1 MRRRF
6 GKVINELAKKD
17 DKIVLIVGDI
27 GYGIF
32 DDFRKKHPKKFFNLG
47 ICEQSMIGFASGM
60 ALEGL
65 KPWVYTIT
73 PFLIE
78 RPFEQ
83 IKLDIDQQNVNVN
96 LVGFA
101 DYPTLGPSHAELDG
115 ERLMKLFKNIKC
127 INNNSKFCDKDIQND
142 INNNNINNDDIN
154 NNINNNNKK
163 IQFSDYKKAHT
174 ETTLI
179 DPANVRKRKTA
190 KSLKQLQKQRTKISF
205 KESKK
210 RYN

>member
-1 MRRRF
+1 MRRKF
-6 GKVINELAKKD
+6 GKLINTLAYKD
-17 DKIVLIVGDI
+17 KKIVLLVGDI

-32 DDFRKKHPKKFFNLG
+32 DDFRKEHPKKFFNMG
-47 ICEQSMIGFASGM
+47 ICEQSLISTASGM

-101 DYPTLGPSHAELDG
+101 DYPSLGPSHSELNDKK
-115 ERLMKLFKNIKC
+115 LMSFFKNIKSYFPKSS
-127 INNNSKFCDKDIQND
+127 NETELAVYKSYR
-142 INNNNINNDDIN
+142 
-154 NNINNNNKK
+154 NKGPNF
-163 IQFSDYKKAHT
+163 I
-174 ETTLI
+174 
-179 DPANVRKRKTA
+179 
-190 KSLKQLQKQRTKISF
+190 SLKSDNKIG
-205 KESKK
+205 K
-210 RYN
+210 NW

>member
-6 GKVINELAKKD
+6 GKLINELAHKD
-17 DKIVLIVGDI
+17 DKIVLLVGDI

-32 DDFRKKHPKKFFNLG
+32 DDFRKNHEKKFINMG
-47 ICEQSMIGFASGM
+47 ICEQSMIGVAAGM

-83 IKLDIDQQNVNVN
+83 VKLDIDQQKVNVC

-101 DYPTLGPSHAELDG
+101 DYPNLGPTHSELNAKK
-115 ERLMKLFKNIKC
+115 LMSLLKNIKSYFPKDGDETEKAV
-127 INNNSKFCDKDIQND
+127 IESYKNNGPNLISIKTDKKDSKNW
-142 INNNNINNDDIN
+142 
-154 NNINNNNKK
+154 
-163 IQFSDYKKAHT
+163 
-174 ETTLI
+174 
-179 DPANVRKRKTA
+179 
-190 KSLKQLQKQRTKISF
+190 
-205 KESKK
+205 
-210 RYN
+210 

>member
-6 GKVINELAKKD
+6 GKVI
-17 DKIVLIVGDI
+17 DKIAKSDQKVVLLVGDI

-32 DDFRKKHPKKFFNLG
+32 DDFRKNHPKRFFNMG
-47 ICEQSMIGFASGM
+47 ICEQSLISFASGL

-83 IKLDIDQQNVNVN
+83 VKLDINQQNVNVK

-101 DYPTLGPSHAELDG
+101 DYPKLGPSHSELDAKK
-115 ERLMKLFKNIKC
+115 LMSLFNNIKSYFPKDSDETEKSVYETYK
-127 INNNSKFCDKDIQND
+127 SKKPGFI
-142 INNNNINNDDIN
+142 
-154 NNINNNNKK
+154 
-163 IQFSDYKKAHT
+163 
-174 ETTLI
+174 
-179 DPANVRKRKTA
+179 
-190 KSLKQLQKQRTKISF
+190 SLKSDNKIG
-205 KESKK
+205 K
-210 RYN
+210 NW